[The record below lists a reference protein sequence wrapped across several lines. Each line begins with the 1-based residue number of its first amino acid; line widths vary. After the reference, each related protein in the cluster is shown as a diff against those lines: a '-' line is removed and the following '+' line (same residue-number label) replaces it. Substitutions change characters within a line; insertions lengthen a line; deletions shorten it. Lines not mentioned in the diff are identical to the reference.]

1 MEIPYNTGKVE
12 IGKYYKKPPQS
23 YMDEDGYLLQTAL
36 IGNIKELRK
45 DVIIKR
51 FTVGALLFGM
61 FGYFIFR

>member
-1 MEIPYNTGKVE
+1 MEVPYNTGKVE

-23 YMDEDGYLLQTAL
+23 YMDADAYLLQTAL
-36 IGNIKELRK
+36 IGNVKELRK

-51 FTVGALLFGM
+51 FIVCSLTFGM

>member
-1 MEIPYNTGKVE
+1 MEVPYNTGKVE
-12 IGKYYKKPPQS
+12 IVKYYKKPSQS
-23 YMDEDGYLLQTAL
+23 YMDEDSYLLQTAL

-51 FTVGALLFGM
+51 FIVCSLTFGM